1 MSSQKIMV
9 LVREGVRVSISF
21 DNQLDRM
28 FNEDIKIPKSILD
41 KKENAFA
48 DIRNIAKKNRA
59 VKRRKIISVVAALCI
74 VGSTFA
80 VQDTFAAIGNKTIA
94 AVKNLF
100 FKDQG
105 VQKAIDNGLVQELGS
120 TNTVKDQGIEIGVTN
135 VTYDSSKLALSL
147 NIKFD
152 DKTLLNNLQ
161 EIELDMNLKDNNG
174 RYLLK
179 SITEEL
185 SEEEQ
190 MTVKILKAG
199 FDSNRIINKESGEIK
214 YNLVLY
220 SMEPI
225 SGIDSVNLDV
235 KAVRLLTSLDN
246 NLEESAFSKA
256 ESKLEEY
263 EIYNYK
269 QRKLRLYN
277 LIEGKW
283 QTSITLEEK
292 LKAGKEITYV
302 PEGTN
307 GETIKIIKAE
317 LLPTCMYVT
326 FEFNSDFKGENRKKI
341 INKIDEATIFDDRGN
356 IHNSTLKGY
365 LTVGDNDHLLKVKS
379 FEITSFDYDG
389 NFKVLLTDFNGEK
402 KEIIL
407 VKKPNK

>member
-1 MSSQKIMV
+1 MV
-9 LVREGVRVSISF
+9 LVREGVRMSSNF
-21 DNQLDRM
+21 DNQLDKM

-59 VKRRKIISVVAALCI
+59 VKRRKFISVVAALCI

-80 VQDTFAAIGNKTIA
+80 VQDTFAAIGNKTLA

-100 FKDQG
+100 FKDEG
-105 VQKAIDNGLVQELGS
+105 VQKAVENGLVQNLWDK
-120 TNTVKDQGIEIGVTN
+120 NMVKDQGIEIGITDIV
-135 VTYDSSKLALSL
+135 YDSSKLALSL
-147 NIKFD
+147 NIKFE

-161 EIELDMNLKDNNG
+161 EVDLDMNLKDNNG
-174 RYLLK
+174 RYLLR
-179 SITEEL
+179 SDTEKL
-185 SEEEQ
+185 SKEQ
-190 MTVKILKAG
+190 EKKVQRLKTG
-199 FDSNRIINKESGEIK
+199 FTTDKIINKETGEVK

-225 SGIDSVNLDV
+225 SDINSVNLDV
-235 KAVRLLTSLDN
+235 KAVRLLTSIDN
-246 NLEESAFSKA
+246 NLEDSAFSKA
-256 ESKLEEY
+256 ESKLEEL

-283 QTSITLEEK
+283 QSSITLDEK

-326 FEFNSDFKGENRKKI
+326 FEFNSNVKDEDKRKILEKI
-341 INKIDEATIFDDRGN
+341 FEATLVNYSGGN
-356 IHNSTLKGY
+356 IEKA
-365 LTVGDNDHLLKVKS
+365 KS
-379 FEITSFDYDG
+379 KAYSRFDESGIITQVRGFQITSFDYDG
-389 NFKVLLTDFNGEK
+389 NFKVLLTDFNGEN
-402 KEIIL
+402 KEITL
-407 VKKPNK
+407 VKKTNK

>member
-1 MSSQKIMV
+1 MV
-9 LVREGVRVSISF
+9 LVREGVRMSSNF
-21 DNQLDRM
+21 DNQLDKM

-59 VKRRKIISVVAALCI
+59 VKRRKFISVVAALCI

-80 VQDTFAAIGNKTIA
+80 VQDTFAAIGNKTLA

-100 FKDQG
+100 FKDEG
-105 VQKAIDNGLVQELGS
+105 VQKAVENGLVQNLGDK
-120 TNTVKDQGIEIGVTN
+120 NMVKDQGIEIGITDIV
-135 VTYDSSKLALSL
+135 YDSSKLALSL
-147 NIKFD
+147 NIKFE

-161 EIELDMNLKDNNG
+161 EVDLDMNLKDNNG
-174 RYLLK
+174 RYLLR
-179 SITEEL
+179 SDTEKL
-185 SEEEQ
+185 SKEQ
-190 MTVKILKAG
+190 EKKVQRLKTG
-199 FDSNRIINKESGEIK
+199 FTTDKIINKETGEVK

-225 SGIDSVNLDV
+225 SDINSVNLDV

-246 NLEESAFSKA
+246 NLEDSAFSKA
-256 ESKLEEY
+256 EGKLEEL

-283 QTSITLEEK
+283 KSSITLDEK

-326 FEFNSDFKGENRKKI
+326 FEFNSNVKDEDKTKI
-341 INKIDEATIFDDRGN
+341 HDKIFQATLVNDSGSNIEKAKSKAYSRFDESGIITQVRG
-356 IHNSTLKGY
+356 
-365 LTVGDNDHLLKVKS
+365 
-379 FEITSFDYDG
+379 FQITSFDYDG
-389 NFKVLLTDFNGEK
+389 NFKVLLTDLNGEN
-402 KEIIL
+402 KEITL
-407 VKKPNK
+407 VKKTNK

>member
-1 MSSQKIMV
+1 MSSN
-9 LVREGVRVSISF
+9 F
-21 DNQLDRM
+21 DNQLDKM

-48 DIRNIAKKNRA
+48 DIRNIAKKNRT

-100 FKDQG
+100 FKDEG
-105 VQKAIDNGLVQELGS
+105 AQKAVENGLVQNLWEK
-120 TNTVKDQGIEIGVTN
+120 NMVKDQGIEIGITDIV
-135 VTYDSSKLALSL
+135 YDSSKLALSL
-147 NIKFD
+147 NVKFE

-161 EIELDMNLKDNNG
+161 EVDLDMNLKDNNG
-174 RYLLK
+174 RYLLR
-179 SITEEL
+179 SDTEKL
-185 SEEEQ
+185 SKEQ
-190 MTVKILKAG
+190 EKKVQRLKTG
-199 FDSNRIINKESGEIK
+199 FTTDKIINKETGEVK

-225 SGIDSVNLDV
+225 SDINSVNLDV

-246 NLEESAFSKA
+246 NLEDSTFSKA
-256 ESKLEEY
+256 ESKLEEL

-283 QTSITLEEK
+283 QSSITLDEK

-326 FEFNSDFKGENRKKI
+326 FEFNSNVKDEDKTKI
-341 INKIDEATIFDDRGN
+341 HDKIFEATLVNDSGSNIEKAKSKAYSRFDESGIITQVRG
-356 IHNSTLKGY
+356 
-365 LTVGDNDHLLKVKS
+365 
-379 FEITSFDYDG
+379 FQITSFDYDG
-389 NFKVLLTDFNGEK
+389 NFKVLLTDLNGEN
-402 KEIIL
+402 KEITL
-407 VKKPNK
+407 VKKTNK

>member
-1 MSSQKIMV
+1 MV
-9 LVREGVRVSISF
+9 LVREGVRMSSNF
-21 DNQLDRM
+21 DNQLDKM

-48 DIRNIAKKNRA
+48 DIRNIAKKNRT

-100 FKDQG
+100 FKDEG
-105 VQKAIDNGLVQELGS
+105 VQKAVENGLVQNLGEK
-120 TNTVKDQGIEIGVTN
+120 NMVKDQGIEIGITDIV
-135 VTYDSSKLALSL
+135 YDSSKLALSL
-147 NIKFD
+147 NVKFE

-161 EIELDMNLKDNNG
+161 EVDLDMNLKDNNG
-174 RYLLK
+174 RYLLR
-179 SITEEL
+179 SDTEKL
-185 SEEEQ
+185 SKEQ
-190 MTVKILKAG
+190 EKKVQRLKTG
-199 FDSNRIINKESGEIK
+199 FTTDKIINKETGEVK

-225 SGIDSVNLDV
+225 SDINSVNLDV

-246 NLEESAFSKA
+246 NLEDSTFSKA
-256 ESKLEEY
+256 ESKLEEL

-283 QTSITLEEK
+283 QSSITLDEK

-326 FEFNSDFKGENRKKI
+326 FEFNSNVKDEDKTKI
-341 INKIDEATIFDDRGN
+341 HDKIFEATLVNDSGSNIEKAKSKAYSRFDESGIITQVRG
-356 IHNSTLKGY
+356 
-365 LTVGDNDHLLKVKS
+365 
-379 FEITSFDYDG
+379 FQITSFDYDG
-389 NFKVLLTDFNGEK
+389 NFKVLLTDLNGEN
-402 KEIIL
+402 KEITL
-407 VKKPNK
+407 VKKTNK

>member
-1 MSSQKIMV
+1 MSSN
-9 LVREGVRVSISF
+9 F
-21 DNQLDRM
+21 DNQLDKM

-59 VKRRKIISVVAALCI
+59 VKRRKFISVVAALCI

-80 VQDTFAAIGNKTIA
+80 VQDTFAAIGNKTLA

-100 FKDQG
+100 FKDEG
-105 VQKAIDNGLVQELGS
+105 VQKAVENGLVQNLGDK
-120 TNTVKDQGIEIGVTN
+120 NMVKDQGIEIGITDIV
-135 VTYDSSKLALSL
+135 YDSSKLALSL
-147 NIKFD
+147 NVKFE

-161 EIELDMNLKDNNG
+161 EVDLDMNLKDNNG
-174 RYLLK
+174 RYLLR
-179 SITEEL
+179 SDTEKL
-185 SEEEQ
+185 SKEQ
-190 MTVKILKAG
+190 EKKVQRLKTG
-199 FDSNRIINKESGEIK
+199 FTTDKVINKETGEVK

-225 SGIDSVNLDV
+225 SDINSVNLDV
-235 KAVRLLTSLDN
+235 KTVRLLTSLDK
-246 NLEESAFSKA
+246 NLEDSAFSKA
-256 ESKLEEY
+256 EGKLEEL

-283 QTSITLEEK
+283 KSSITLDEK

-326 FEFNSDFKGENRKKI
+326 FEFNSNVKEEDKRKILEKI
-341 INKIDEATIFDDRGN
+341 FEATLVNDSGGN
-356 IHNSTLKGY
+356 IEKAKSKGHSRFDESGII
-365 LTVGDNDHLLKVKS
+365 TQVRG
-379 FEITSFDYDG
+379 FQITSFDYDG
-389 NFKVLLTDFNGEK
+389 NFKVLLTDFNGEN
-402 KEIIL
+402 KEITL
-407 VKKPNK
+407 VKKTNK

>member
-1 MSSQKIMV
+1 MV
-9 LVREGVRVSISF
+9 LVREGVRMSSNF
-21 DNQLDRM
+21 HNQLDKM

-48 DIRNIAKKNRA
+48 DIRNIAKKNRT

-80 VQDTFAAIGNKTIA
+80 VQDTFAAIGNKTLA

-100 FKDQG
+100 FKDEG
-105 VQKAIDNGLVQELGS
+105 VQKAVENGLVQNLGDK
-120 TNTVKDQGIEIGVTN
+120 NKVKDQGIEIGITDIV
-135 VTYDSSKLALSL
+135 YDSSKLALSL
-147 NIKFD
+147 NVKFE
-152 DKTLLNNLQ
+152 DKALLNNLQ
-161 EIELDMNLKDNNG
+161 EVDLDMNLKDNNG
-174 RYLLK
+174 RYLLR
-179 SITEEL
+179 SDTEKL
-185 SEEEQ
+185 SKEQ
-190 MTVKILKAG
+190 EKKVQRLKTG
-199 FDSNRIINKESGEIK
+199 FATDKIINKETGEVK

-225 SGIDSVNLDV
+225 SDINSVNLDV

-246 NLEESAFSKA
+246 NLEDSAFSKA
-256 ESKLEEY
+256 EGKLEEL

-283 QTSITLEEK
+283 KSSITLDEK

-326 FEFNSDFKGENRKKI
+326 FEFNSKVKEEDKRKILEKI
-341 INKIDEATIFDDRGN
+341 FQATLINDGGGN
-356 IHNSTLKGY
+356 IEKAKSKGHSRFDENG
-365 LTVGDNDHLLKVKS
+365 TITQVRG
-379 FEITSFDYDG
+379 FQITSFDYEG
-389 NFKVLLTDFNGEK
+389 NFKVLLTDFNGEN
-402 KEIIL
+402 KEITL
-407 VKKPNK
+407 VKKTNK